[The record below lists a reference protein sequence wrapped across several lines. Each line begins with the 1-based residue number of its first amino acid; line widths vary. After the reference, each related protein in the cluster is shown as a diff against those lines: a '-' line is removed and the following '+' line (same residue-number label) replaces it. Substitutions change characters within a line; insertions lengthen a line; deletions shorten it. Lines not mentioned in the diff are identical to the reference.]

1 MANRISGMRTFFVGW
16 MNGLRE
22 KGLKRQQPRLSD
34 QAGVFCG
41 EIGLEKKGLKLR
53 RPNVL
58 VTEGELLTL
67 NEGT

>member
-1 MANRISGMRTFFVGW
+1 MRTFFVGW

-41 EIGLEKKGLKLR
+41 EIDLEKKGLKLR

-58 VTEGELLTL
+58 VTEGDC
-67 NEGT
+67 